1 MLACTKAGET
11 QRKLP
16 IEAREDKKPF
26 NIFIPTTTVELGAG
40 NGCQN
45 RHKTLQSKVYSSQHL
60 YVTCIQ
66 RERSSCIYIKVETY
80 TVIEEVRAL
89 VLLVLQ

>member
-1 MLACTKAGET
+1 MCTHFLNSKNRCANMIHKKGAGMYKSWRNTE
-11 QRKLP
+11 KLP

-45 RHKTLQSKVYSSQHL
+45 RHKTLQSKVTANIFMSHAY
-60 YVTCIQ
+60 
-66 RERSSCIYIKVETY
+66 REKGLVVY
-80 TVIEEVRAL
+80 T
-89 VLLVLQ
+89 